1 MLRVRCEEW
10 EFTAQGVRAGWGS
23 VFLKLPNF
31 SCLVCMD
38 LRHVW
43 VCGQGLLIP
52 QRTLLHLVLVTERTL
67 TAACLPKP
75 VPQNLSSLSGP
86 LGLLEATPH
95 GSTGDGMVPAPS
107 LW

>member
-1 MLRVRCEEW
+1 MGVHSPGG
-10 EFTAQGVRAGWGS
+10 QGRLGVCLSEATQL
-23 VFLKLPNF
+23 FL
-31 SCLVCMD
+31 SCLHGPETRV
-38 LRHVW
+38 
-43 VCGQGLLIP
+43 GLWAGVAYP
-52 QRTLLHLVLVTERTL
+52 SENSPAFGLVTERTL